1 MWNIYKVKMKVI
13 KFGKKSCPPCE
24 AVDSYL
30 RAEGI
35 DYISIN
41 PETEDLDEQQMIID
55 NKVVSIPVTIL
66 VDDKGNVLTR
76 KAGYNEKA
84 LSHLIELYKN
94 GQ

>member
-1 MWNIYKVKMKVI
+1 MKYEII
-13 KFGKKSCPPCE
+13 KFSKIGCQPCE
-24 AVDSYL
+24 SVDLFLKSKKVEYKT
-30 RAEGI
+30 
-35 DYISIN
+35 IN
-41 PETEDLDEQQMIID
+41 PFEPLNEEEQNLVIDLGI
-55 NKVVSIPVTIL
+55 KAIPVTIL